1 MEVSKLDHK
10 IKRLHKRL
18 PFLWNIYNYHL
29 TFLTRDFGIY
39 GKGFVIGFENDI
51 CRLVFWKE
59 TNSSIQPITDYMGKK
74 TASFSSMVYSLSI
87 PERWYSLTGLIYWL
101 SDIEYETVKD
111 VDKDLE
117 NLSQYLQL
125 HMDKVIDL
133 FRFPNEF
140 DSKLEYYRNLH
151 KENQIT
157 VEKIREERARLHAL
171 GQDSSLEVAIASLRG
186 GKK

>member
-1 MEVSKLDHK
+1 
-10 IKRLHKRL
+10 
-18 PFLWNIYNYHL
+18 
-29 TFLTRDFGIY
+29 
-39 GKGFVIGFENDI
+39 
-51 CRLVFWKE
+51 
-59 TNSSIQPITDYMGKK
+59 
-74 TASFSSMVYSLSI
+74 
-87 PERWYSLTGLIYWL
+87 
-101 SDIEYETVKD
+101 
-111 VDKDLE
+111 
-117 NLSQYLQL
+117 
-125 HMDKVIDL
+125 MDKVIDL